1 MAIKKKEAVEE
12 TPETRPE
19 VNGRRAL
26 ELALG
31 AIDKD
36 FGAGTVLFGT
46 DSVPGVE
53 FSSSGCMSIDKA
65 LGGGFARGRI
75 IEIYGPEGSGK
86 TTLATH
92 AMIEMQKLGKVVA
105 MIDAEHAF
113 LKSWAEGMG
122 LDPDMFIFSQPKSGE
137 ECLEVTKRIVAS
149 GQVGLAVVD
158 SVAALVPLKE
168 LEGQIGDVQM
178 GAQARLMSQAM
189 RMLAGVCQRTNT
201 TVIFINQMRM
211 KIGVMFGNPETT
223 AGGNAL
229 KFYASQRIDIRR
241 TGGVKNGEELVGNS
255 TRIKVVK
262 NKVAMPFKEAEFNI
276 IYGQGI
282 DIWSDLL
289 KMGVELNIVEKSGAW
304 YNLKDQRLGQGEA
317 NAAAFLRENPQL
329 AEQIRSALN
338 G

>member
-1 MAIKKKEAVEE
+1 
-12 TPETRPE
+12 
-19 VNGRRAL
+19 
-26 ELALG
+26 
-31 AIDKD
+31 
-36 FGAGTVLFGT
+36 
-46 DSVPGVE
+46 
-53 FSSSGCMSIDKA
+53 
-65 LGGGFARGRI
+65 
-75 IEIYGPEGSGK
+75 
-86 TTLATH
+86 
-92 AMIEMQKLGKVVA
+92 MQKTGQVVA

-113 LKSWAEGMG
+113 LKSWAVGMG
-122 LDPDMFIFSQPKSGE
+122 LDPEMFIFSQPKSGE

-158 SVAALVPLKE
+158 SVAALVPTKE
-168 LEGQIGDVQM
+168 LEGQIGDFQM

-189 RMLAGVCQRTNT
+189 RMLAGVCQRSNT

-211 KIGVMFGNPETT
+211 KIGIMFGNPETT

-241 TGGVKNGEELVGNS
+241 TGGVKDGETLIGNT
-255 TRIKVVK
+255 TRVKVVK
-262 NKVAMPFKEAEFNI
+262 NKVARPFQEAEFNI

-282 DIWSDLL
+282 DVWSDLL
-289 KMGVELNIVEKSGAW
+289 KMGVELKVVEKSGAW

-317 NAAAFLRENPQL
+317 NAAAFLKANPEV